1 MSTNKHKKKSSNH
14 KDSHKDKH
22 NDITEDNNDD
32 NNDDN
37 HDDNHDDNQ
46 NDIGYYKL
54 IKSDINLNL
63 KNFVGFD
70 DSDYQII
77 TNLNNSDVSF
87 AVKNYVSVGN
97 SLSVGYDNNEITN
110 KINKDNQQNYS
121 LDVKGDS
128 ILDGNLILKEKL
140 FVENSVFFNKDIF
153 LPNPFVLEDENISKI
168 PELTIGSDSLSYSTY
183 KFLLKNILDKTKCS
197 SKKQISSIKFFNNSN
212 NFTQTIIPINK
223 KFIFKDIQ
231 IHSFL
236 LSYCIYFKNKIIE
249 VKPIMDTFILIN
261 NDNNTFKLVL
271 DTNYNQN
278 NNNENNEI
286 NTNTNNK

>member
-1 MSTNKHKKKSSNH
+1 MSSNKHKKKSS
-14 KDSHKDKH
+14 SHKDKH
-22 NDITEDNNDD
+22 NNNDD
-32 NNDDN
+32 NIDTDDDN
-37 HDDNHDDNQ
+37 QNNNQ

-70 DSDYQII
+70 DSDYQMI

-87 AVKNYVSVGN
+87 AVKNNVCVGN
-97 SLSVGYDNNEITN
+97 SLIVGYDSNEITN
-110 KINKDNQQNYS
+110 KINKDNKQNYP

-128 ILDGNLILKEKL
+128 VLDGNLIVKEKL
-140 FVENSVFFNKDIF
+140 FVENSVFFNKDMF
-153 LPNPFVLEDENISKI
+153 LPNPFVLEDENISNI
-168 PELTIGSDSLSYSTY
+168 SELTICSDSLSYSTY
-183 KFLLKNILDKTKCS
+183 KFLLKNILDKTKSS
-197 SKKQISSIKFFNNSN
+197 SKKQISSIKFFNDST

-223 KFIFKDIQ
+223 KFIFEDIQ

-261 NDNNTFKLVL
+261 NHNNTFKLVL

-278 NNNENNEI
+278 DNNDKNNNENNT
-286 NTNTNNK
+286 NTNTNTNI